1 MLSAYRAQPLIGAYP
16 AHPSLTFPATP
27 SSSGSTATPD
37 VTYGRMGHG
46 MRAETRTSRAFVGPG
61 PASRSDR
68 ACPTRHAL
76 GVAGHSRQRG
86 SATVPYP
93 GGMRMRPTLSWTPAQ
108 DLPPGT
114 TDLAPVTDA
123 LSSGGVLVLSGA
135 GISTESGIPDYRGEG
150 GSLSRHTPMTY
161 QDFTASAQ
169 ARRRYWAR
177 SHLGWRTFG
186 RARPNA
192 GHRAVAAFGR
202 HGRLSGVITQNVDSL
217 HQAAGSEGVVD
228 LHGSLDRVV
237 CLSCG
242 TFSPR
247 RELAQRLEAAN
258 AGFRPVASTINPDG
272 DADLT
277 DEQVG
282 DFRVVP
288 CTVCGGILKPD
299 VVFFGESVPLP
310 RVEHCRELVREA
322 ASLLVLGSS
331 LTVMSGLR
339 FVRLAAQSGKPVL
352 IVNQDATRGDSLA
365 VTRIALPL
373 GTALTTVAARLGIP
387 VDEESAGPV

>member
-1 MLSAYRAQPLIGAYP
+1 
-16 AHPSLTFPATP
+16 
-27 SSSGSTATPD
+27 
-37 VTYGRMGHG
+37 
-46 MRAETRTSRAFVGPG
+46 
-61 PASRSDR
+61 
-68 ACPTRHAL
+68 
-76 GVAGHSRQRG
+76 
-86 SATVPYP
+86 
-93 GGMRMRPTLSWTPAQ
+93 MRPTLSWTSTEE
-108 DLPPGT
+108 LPPAT
-114 TDLAPVTDA
+114 TDLEPVA
-123 LSSGGVLVLSGA
+123 EVLGGGGVLVLSGA

-161 QDFTASAQ
+161 QDFTADAR

-202 HGRLSGVITQNVDSL
+202 HGLLSGVITQNVDGL

-228 LHGSLDRVV
+228 LHGRLDRVV

-242 TFSPR
+242 AFSHR
-247 RELAQRLEAAN
+247 RELAHRLEEAN
-258 AGFRPVASTINPDG
+258 EGFAPVAAAINPDG

-288 CTVCGGILKPD
+288 CAVCGGVLKPD
-299 VVFFGESVPLP
+299 VVFFGEAVPP
-310 RVEHCRELVREA
+310 QRVEHCRELVRESSA
-322 ASLLVLGSS
+322 LLVLGSS

-339 FVRLAAQSGKPVL
+339 FVRQAAGAGTPVL
-352 IVNQDATRGDSLA
+352 IVNRDPTRGDRHA
-365 VTRIALPL
+365 ITRVALPL
-373 GTALTTVAARLGIP
+373 GAALTTVAGRLDVP
-387 VDEESAGPV
+387 VDDEAPGPG

>member
-1 MLSAYRAQPLIGAYP
+1 
-16 AHPSLTFPATP
+16 
-27 SSSGSTATPD
+27 
-37 VTYGRMGHG
+37 
-46 MRAETRTSRAFVGPG
+46 
-61 PASRSDR
+61 
-68 ACPTRHAL
+68 
-76 GVAGHSRQRG
+76 
-86 SATVPYP
+86 
-93 GGMRMRPTLSWTPAQ
+93 MRMRPTLSWTPAE

-114 TDLAPVTDA
+114 TDPAPVVDVLGA
-123 LSSGGVLVLSGA
+123 GGVLVLSGA

-161 QDFTASAQ
+161 QEFTAGHG

-192 GHRAVAAFGR
+192 GHRAVAAFAR
-202 HGRLSGVITQNVDSL
+202 HGLLTGVITQNVDGL
-217 HQAAGSEGVVD
+217 HQAAGSGDAVE

-242 TFSPR
+242 AFSPR
-247 RELAQRLEAAN
+247 GELARRLEEAN
-258 AGFRPVASTINPDG
+258 PGFAPVAAGINPDG

-282 DFRVVP
+282 DFRVLP

-299 VVFFGESVPLP
+299 VVFFGETVPP
-310 RVEHCRELVREA
+310 ERVERCRALVREA

-339 FVRLAAQSGKPVL
+339 FVRQAAEAGKPVV
-352 IVNQDATRGDSLA
+352 IVNLDATRGDRYA
-365 VTRIALPL
+365 VTRVALPL
-373 GTALTTVAARLGIP
+373 GPALSSVADRLG
-387 VDEESAGPV
+387 VHVEGAAGRRSDPA

>member
-1 MLSAYRAQPLIGAYP
+1 
-16 AHPSLTFPATP
+16 
-27 SSSGSTATPD
+27 
-37 VTYGRMGHG
+37 
-46 MRAETRTSRAFVGPG
+46 
-61 PASRSDR
+61 
-68 ACPTRHAL
+68 
-76 GVAGHSRQRG
+76 
-86 SATVPYP
+86 
-93 GGMRMRPTLSWTPAQ
+93 MRMRPTLSWTPPE

-114 TDLAPVTDA
+114 TDLESVTDA
-123 LSSGGVLVLSGA
+123 LRTGGVLVLSGA
-135 GISTESGIPDYRGEG
+135 GISTESGIPDYRGDG
-150 GSLSRHTPMTY
+150 GSLVRHTPMTY

-202 HGRLSGVITQNVDSL
+202 HGLLSGLVTQNVDGL
-217 HQAAGSEGVVD
+217 HQAAGSEGVVE

-242 TFSPR
+242 AFSPR
-247 RELAQRLEAAN
+247 REVARRLEEAN
-258 AGFRPVASTINPDG
+258 VDFEPVAAGTNPDG

-277 DEQVG
+277 DDQVG
-282 DFRVVP
+282 DFRVLP

-299 VVFFGESVPLP
+299 VVFFGEAVPP
-310 RVEHCRELVREA
+310 RRVEHCRKLVREA

-339 FVRLAAQSGKPVL
+339 FVCQAAKAGKPVL
-352 IVNQDATRGDSLA
+352 IINRDPTRGDPHA
-365 VTRIALPL
+365 VARVALPL
-373 GTALTTVAARLGIP
+373 GTALTTMADRLGIP
-387 VDEESAGPV
+387 ADDEAAARAR

>member
-1 MLSAYRAQPLIGAYP
+1 
-16 AHPSLTFPATP
+16 
-27 SSSGSTATPD
+27 
-37 VTYGRMGHG
+37 
-46 MRAETRTSRAFVGPG
+46 
-61 PASRSDR
+61 
-68 ACPTRHAL
+68 
-76 GVAGHSRQRG
+76 
-86 SATVPYP
+86 
-93 GGMRMRPTLSWTPAQ
+93 MRMRPTLSWTPAE

-114 TDLAPVTDA
+114 TDLEPVVDA
-123 LSSGGVLVLSGA
+123 LNAGGVLVLSGA

-161 QDFTASAQ
+161 QDFIAGVQ

-192 GHRAVAAFGR
+192 GHRAVAALGR
-202 HGRLSGVITQNVDSL
+202 HGLLSGVITQNVDGL
-217 HQAAGSEGVVD
+217 HQAAGSEGVVE

-242 TFSPR
+242 AFSKR
-247 RELAQRLEAAN
+247 RELARRLEDAN
-258 AGFRPVASTINPDG
+258 VGFEPVAAGINPDG

-288 CTVCGGILKPD
+288 CTRCGGILKPD
-299 VVFFGESVPLP
+299 VVFFGENVPP
-310 RVEHCRELVREA
+310 RRVEHCRELVGEA
-322 ASLLVLGSS
+322 TSLLVLGSS

-339 FVRLAAQSGKPVL
+339 FVRQAAQAGKPVL
-352 IVNQDATRGDSLA
+352 IVNRDPTRGDRHA

-373 GTALTTVAARLGIP
+373 GTALITVADRLGLS
-387 VDEESAGPV
+387 VDSQAAAGA